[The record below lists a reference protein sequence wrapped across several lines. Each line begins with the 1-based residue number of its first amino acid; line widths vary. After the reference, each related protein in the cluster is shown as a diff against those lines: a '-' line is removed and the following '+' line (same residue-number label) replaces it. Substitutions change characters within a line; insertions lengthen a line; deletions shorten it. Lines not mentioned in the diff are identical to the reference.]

1 MGECALLNPW
11 LHMSTI
17 GFCHQIKEAILPP
30 GSKALGLERLGA
42 IVQRNRSFVD
52 RKPWDSRNRLL
63 ARVAVTHRTVCV
75 SHRVFHC
82 VTHTECS
89 TFPPERELTAAQ
101 GKSEESAQ
109 NF

>member
-63 ARVAVTHRTVCV
+63 ARVAVKNSVRFTQGVSLCNTH
-75 SHRVFHC
+75 
-82 VTHTECS
+82 
-89 TFPPERELTAAQ
+89 
-101 GKSEESAQ
+101 
-109 NF
+109 